1 MYNNDVTPSTEIQL
15 SLVYKGHTEV
25 GTLTEFIP
33 AVQRQT
39 GSADCGLFAIAF
51 IVEYAFNGL
60 EDATNSNFKQSQMR
74 THLAECI
81 ANDRFQH
88 FPKEGS
94 ANVNGG
100 TTHKIIPITCICR
113 MPGHYKKGL
122 ICTNCFNEYHL
133 SCLNISVEP
142 IQTWVC
148 PSCIEDMTAADEV
161 EENYA
166 KRQKLS
172 KEIDSEK
179 FTAFLSRNKK
189 NIVECMR
196 TTTIPNRRDS
206 LKNYQE
212 IVELLSYE
220 DAIAAMNAFINS
232 DKDFRKL
239 QGTSSLILN
248 NARFE
253 RAFVI
258 FLKKYLSSAEF

>member
-1 MYNNDVTPSTEIQL
+1 
-15 SLVYKGHTEV
+15 
-25 GTLTEFIP
+25 
-33 AVQRQT
+33 
-39 GSADCGLFAIAF
+39 
-51 IVEYAFNGL
+51 
-60 EDATNSNFKQSQMR
+60 
-74 THLAECI
+74 
-81 ANDRFQH
+81 
-88 FPKEGS
+88 
-94 ANVNGG
+94 
-100 TTHKIIPITCICR
+100 
-113 MPGHYKKGL
+113 
-122 ICTNCFNEYHL
+122 
-133 SCLNISVEP
+133 
-142 IQTWVC
+142 
-148 PSCIEDMTAADEV
+148 MTAADEMG
-161 EENYA
+161 ENYA

-189 NIVECMR
+189 NIVEYMR

-212 IVELLSYE
+212 IVELLSNE

-239 QGTSSLILN
+239 QGTSSLVLN

>member
-1 MYNNDVTPSTEIQL
+1 M
-15 SLVYKGHTEV
+15 
-25 GTLTEFIP
+25 
-33 AVQRQT
+33 
-39 GSADCGLFAIAF
+39 
-51 IVEYAFNGL
+51 
-60 EDATNSNFKQSQMR
+60 
-74 THLAECI
+74 
-81 ANDRFQH
+81 
-88 FPKEGS
+88 
-94 ANVNGG
+94 
-100 TTHKIIPITCICR
+100 
-113 MPGHYKKGL
+113 
-122 ICTNCFNEYHL
+122 
-133 SCLNISVEP
+133 EP

-212 IVELLSYE
+212 IVELLYYE
-220 DAIAAMNAFINS
+220 DAIVAMNAFINS

-253 RAFVI
+253 GVFVI